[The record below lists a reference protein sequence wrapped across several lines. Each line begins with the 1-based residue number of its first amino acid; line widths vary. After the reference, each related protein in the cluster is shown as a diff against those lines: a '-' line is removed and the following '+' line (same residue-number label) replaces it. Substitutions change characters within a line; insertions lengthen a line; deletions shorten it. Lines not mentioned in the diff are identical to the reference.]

1 MVPTRRAVK
10 WRIRK
15 QKVFYYQELN
25 PTVKQLTVPNKKIKM
40 KKIIVRSDML
50 FLGQFKKFCDNISF
64 YQKLLDITD
73 EQVTAIK
80 AAYHLYQYIM
90 DVEMAMNLSG
100 VAVTACKNW
109 IKDGP
114 SSQPLTPFPPL
125 FVYPVPI
132 PVFTSGNVVSQF
144 AKITDDCIKSPNF
157 SNAIGIALGIYLAT
171 EERSDTVAVI
181 KPPLTAK
188 ISPAG
193 HPILH
198 SKKGIYQGYQVYKDS
213 GDGKL
218 IEYKVSMQADFIDNA
233 DLPVTGIT
241 KVWRYKI
248 IYLQAN
254 KEIGNFSDIISVTV
268 MSVE

>member
-1 MVPTRRAVK
+1 
-10 WRIRK
+10 
-15 QKVFYYQELN
+15 
-25 PTVKQLTVPNKKIKM
+25 
-40 KKIIVRSDML
+40 ML

-144 AKITDDCIKSPNF
+144 AKITDDCIKSANF

-188 ISPAG
+188 VSPAG

-198 SKKGIYQGYQVYKDS
+198 SKKGTYQGYQVYKDS
-213 GDGKL
+213 ADGKGL
-218 IEYKVSMQADFIDNA
+218 VEYKLSIAADFVDNA
-233 DLPVTGIT
+233 DLPVTGTT

-254 KEIGNFSDIISVTV
+254 KEIGNFSEIVSVTV

>member
-1 MVPTRRAVK
+1 
-10 WRIRK
+10 
-15 QKVFYYQELN
+15 
-25 PTVKQLTVPNKKIKM
+25 M
-40 KKIIVRSDML
+40 KKIIERSDML
-50 FLGQFKKFCDNISF
+50 FLGQLKMFCDNISF
-64 YQKLLDITD
+64 YQKLLGITD

-125 FVYPVPI
+125 YVYPVPI
-132 PVFTSGNVVSQF
+132 PVFTSGNVVSLF
-144 AKITDDCIKSPNF
+144 AKITDDCVKSAGF
-157 SNAIGIALGIYLAT
+157 SKAIGIALGIYLAT
-171 EERSDTVAVI
+171 EERGDIVAEI

-188 ISPAG
+188 VSPAC

-198 SKKGIYQGYQVYKDS
+198 SKKGTYQGYQVYKDS
-213 GDGKL
+213 ADGKGL
-218 IEYKVSMQADFIDNA
+218 LEYKLSITADFVDNA
-233 DLPVTGIT
+233 DLPVTGTT

-248 IYLQAN
+248 IYIQSN